1 MEPANWTELAG
12 DGYSVTKL
20 LPSFKQG
27 YFHPL
32 SLDCRKPMQGIS
44 WTTLNSLNSL
54 QSKRNK

>member
-54 QSKRNK
+54 QS